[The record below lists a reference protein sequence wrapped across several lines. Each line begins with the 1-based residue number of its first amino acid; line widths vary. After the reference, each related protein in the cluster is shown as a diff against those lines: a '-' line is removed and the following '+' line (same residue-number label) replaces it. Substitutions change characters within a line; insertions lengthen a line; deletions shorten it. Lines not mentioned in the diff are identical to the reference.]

1 VLLVWERGGSAAAT
15 QRRHPRNRPL
25 GTTHRRGRAVGI
37 RAMSPGDSPRRDHDL
52 HRQPDPSFSSS
63 ASSSSP
69 RRAPSAEVLTS
80 RDHELGRLAPGGG
93 GARGASRLGARRSRR
108 GGGTPT
114 SAGSTPGPV
123 TEEMEGPGDPVVVP
137 CANCGG
143 GVWSTQKF
151 CGDCG
156 TRLATSPG
164 DAKGGGGEDGQ
175 GTPQATQN
183 ARGTVDADEGSDS
196 PSSALV
202 FVDSGDRDAALTF
215 GGGAGKKAAYL
226 EPWRVANQLTNP
238 KASRPKSPGK
248 PLSPG
253 KPSGPRSP
261 NIPSGGGG
269 DGGDSDDGGGGGG
282 DGGGD
287 AEESLLDEERVRL
300 LYICKQYT
308 MDDDVAGKKDRWI
321 RTQPLLVLIYEGIL
335 NGRAFPMYVFCWHL
349 HPLVPETT

>member
-1 VLLVWERGGSAAAT
+1 MDAEKKVRCE
-15 QRRHPRNRPL
+15 
-25 GTTHRRGRAVGI
+25 
-37 RAMSPGDSPRRDHDL
+37 DHK
-52 HRQPDPSFSSS
+52 
-63 ASSSSP
+63 
-69 RRAPSAEVLTS
+69 
-80 RDHELGRLAPGGG
+80 LGRLAPGGG
-93 GARGASRLGARRSRR
+93 GARGASQLGARRSRR
-108 GGGTPT
+108 GGGTPN

-183 ARGTVDADEGSDS
+183 ARGTVDADS
-196 PSSALV
+196 PSSPLV
-202 FVDSGDRDAALTF
+202 FVDSGDRDAALTL
-215 GGGAGKKAAYL
+215 GGGAGKRGGGGNPRVSAAAAASGGGVGGGAGGGAGSNPEGAYL
-226 EPWRVANQLTNP
+226 EPWRVVKQLTNP
-238 KASRPKSPGK
+238 KASRPTSPGK
-248 PLSPG
+248 PLSPA
-253 KPSGPRSP
+253 KPSRPRSP
-261 NIPSGGGG
+261 NVPSGGSG
-269 DGGDSDDGGGGGG
+269 DGGDSDGGGGGGG

-300 LYICKQYT
+300 LYILMQYT
-308 MDDDVAGKKDRWI
+308 QDDEVAGKKDRWI

-335 NGRAFPMYVFCWHL
+335 NGRASPMYVFCWHFQ
-349 HPLVPETT
+349 PFVPETT